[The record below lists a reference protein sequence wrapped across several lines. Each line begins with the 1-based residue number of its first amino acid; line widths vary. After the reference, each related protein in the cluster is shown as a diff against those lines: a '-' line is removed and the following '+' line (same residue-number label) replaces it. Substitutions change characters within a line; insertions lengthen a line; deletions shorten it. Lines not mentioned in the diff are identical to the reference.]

1 MADSFMLS
9 ASEILRPRNAMLH
22 WAGWPT
28 ISKVR
33 STQARTFAHFG
44 IRTSLYMR
52 RGWGRHRQSGSQ
64 LVKQQAFEC
73 KLHCTKQSGHARII
87 LSITVSALED
97 PFTGNKTIFHEDLAF
112 GDLGNIWFVGH
123 HQNRASLGIQI
134 LQNCHDL

>member
-1 MADSFMLS
+1 MFLGFHTGALS
-9 ASEILRPRNAMLH
+9 DRQHGDDGKDPEYDA
-22 WAGWPT
+22 
-28 ISKVR
+28 
-33 STQARTFAHFG
+33 Q
-44 IRTSLYMR
+44 
-52 RGWGRHRQSGSQ
+52 HRQSGSQ